1 MADRFD
7 ILKKILKGAHGGD
20 AIPYI
25 DIPRYIRLINQKK
38 MTLENIITHEFNLT
52 EINRAIELFRS
63 GKAGRIIIKMN

>member
-1 MADRFD
+1 M
-7 ILKKILKGAHGGD
+7 LKGSHGGD
-20 AIPYI
+20 AIPDI

-52 EINRAIELFRS
+52 EINRAIDLFRS